1 MTFKLVCTASAV
13 VSIAFG
19 IAFVVA
25 VEPAMAMYTPEGA
38 PGLTSGGL
46 LIANL
51 LGAAFIGLG
60 VIAFQ
65 AREAEDSVARR
76 AIAMGLVVGNAIGAV
91 MTALGVTSGAVNALG
106 WSSVALY
113 AIFAVGFGMT
123 GLAKPSA

>member
-1 MTFKLVCTASAV
+1 M
-13 VSIAFG
+13 
-19 IAFVVA
+19 
-25 VEPAMAMYTPEGA
+25 PAKNDI
-38 PGLTSGGL
+38 L
-46 LIANL
+46 
-51 LGAAFIGLG
+51 FR
-60 VIAFQ
+60 Q

-123 GLAKPSA
+123 GLAKSSA